1 MIGRS
6 DAFFASMDVLLSALS
21 HGLKP
26 WLLSLIL
33 PPGPPLL
40 LLLSGALL
48 LRRRPALARS
58 CVWLGTIGVWLG
70 CTSGAAAVAQ
80 LALLGRSPALT
91 ASQLRDLRLMPAT
104 AVLVLGGGARQE
116 AVEYGGPTLKPLTME
131 RLRYGAWL
139 ARQSGLPLAFSGG
152 IGWSGHASDA
162 SEASLAARIAE
173 QEFGLPLLFAEGGS
187 RDTRQ
192 NAALSMPLLRAHG
205 IRHVLLVTHELHM
218 ARSLRAFAELD
229 GELKLTAAPLAL
241 LPSGPPNSLGD
252 WLPSAE
258 GYARMRY
265 VLYEWLGL
273 RLGH

>member
-1 MIGRS
+1 
-6 DAFFASMDVLLSALS
+6 MDTLLSTFS

-26 WLLSLIL
+26 WLLSLAL

-40 LLLSGALL
+40 VLMAGALL
-48 LRRRPALARS
+48 LRRRPTLARC
-58 CVWLGTIGVWLG
+58 CVWLGTVGVWLG
-70 CTSGAAAVAQ
+70 CTSGAAAWAQ
-80 LALLGRSPALT
+80 LALVGRSPALSAT
-91 ASQLRDLRLMPAT
+91 QLRDLRLMPDT

-116 AVEYGGPTLKPLTME
+116 AAEYGGPTLKPLTME

-139 ARQSGLPLAFSGG
+139 ARQLGLPLAFSGG
-152 IGWSGHASDA
+152 IGWSGHAGDA
-162 SEASLAARIAE
+162 SEASLAAQIAE
-173 QEFGLPLLFAEGGS
+173 QEYGLTLLFAEGGS

-192 NAALSMPLLRAHG
+192 NAALSLPLLRAQG
-205 IRHVLLVTHELHM
+205 IRRVLLVTHELHM

-229 GELKLTAAPLAL
+229 SELKLTAAPLAL
-241 LPSGPPNSLGD
+241 LPVARPDSLGD

-265 VLYEWLGL
+265 VIYEWLGL